1 MRPRSLLFSVLSLT
15 YACFGG
21 QVAADDPA
29 LAAGELE
36 GAIHLEPDLE
46 NGRKVY
52 LLCAVC
58 HQPEGWG
65 SRDGDYPQIAGQ
77 HSSVMIK
84 QLADIRA
91 RNRDNPTMFP
101 FTLLDHLT
109 LQQIADVSAY
119 IARFPMNPDNGVGP
133 GDDLEHGEGIYAKN
147 CVECHGDRGEGIAGD
162 QMPLIQG
169 QHYQYL
175 VRQFEWIRDGK
186 RRNADP
192 EMIEQIKSFTSRDV
206 SAVMDYTSRLR
217 PPAERLAQ
225 PDYRNP
231 DFPHFW
237 RPQIPASASYDE

>member
-1 MRPRSLLFSVLSLT
+1 MKFRSLAIGILT
-15 YACFGG
+15 LTCGCMVRQAL
-21 QVAADDPA
+21 ADDPA
-29 LAAGELE
+29 LAAAELE
-36 GAIHLEPDLE
+36 KAIHLEPSLE

-65 SRDGDYPQIAGQ
+65 KTDGDYPQIAGQ
-77 HSSVMIK
+77 HRSVIIK

-119 IARFPMNPDNGVGP
+119 IARFPMTPDNGIGP
-133 GDDLEHGEGIYAKN
+133 GDDLDYGNQLYEKY
-147 CVECHGDRGEGIAGD
+147 CVECHGKKGEGIAAD
-162 QMPLIQG
+162 HMPLIQG
-169 QHYQYL
+169 QHYLYL

-192 EMIEQIKSFTSRDV
+192 EMVEQVKNFTPRDV
-206 SAVMDYTSRLR
+206 AAVMDYVSRLR
-217 PPAERLAQ
+217 PPEDRLAAPNWQ
-225 PDYRNP
+225 NP
-231 DFPHFW
+231 DFPQFW
-237 RPQIPASASYDE
+237 RPQIPPADPDG

>member
-1 MRPRSLLFSVLSLT
+1 VLTLAGVWLS
-15 YACFGG
+15 G
-21 QVAADDPA
+21 QAVSDDPA
-29 LAAGELE
+29 RAAAELE

-58 HQPEGWG
+58 HEPEGWG
-65 SRDGDYPQIAGQ
+65 TRDGYYPQIAGQ
-77 HSSVMIK
+77 LNSVIIK

-119 IARFPMNPDNGVGP
+119 IARFPMTPDNEVGP
-133 GDDLEHGEGIYAKN
+133 GDDLEHGEQLYVEYCA
-147 CVECHGDRGEGIAGD
+147 ECHGDRGQGVAKD
-162 QMPLIQG
+162 HMPLIQG
-169 QHYQYL
+169 QHYRYL
-175 VRQFEWIRDGK
+175 VRQFEWIRAGK

-206 SAVMDYTSRLR
+206 SAVMDHVSRLR
-217 PPAERLAQ
+217 PPAERLAE

-237 RPQIPASASYDE
+237 RPQIPPSAFYEEQE